1 LKISF
6 VLLGFYFF
14 YHYCIAAT
22 FLFFKLNLVLT
33 ITIFCEFHNHKGG
46 SIVASFAD
54 SFSPLYFTMTQIKE
68 VLSTEQPCDLAY
80 EFGDGLYDIKE
91 LPLGFPKP
99 GKGYFISFIQR

>member
-1 LKISF
+1 LAFIYICSSITALW
-6 VLLGFYFF
+6 LLF
-14 YHYCIAAT
+14 C
-22 FLFFKLNLVLT
+22 FLKLNLVLT
-33 ITIFCEFHNHKGG
+33 INIFCEFHNHKGG

-54 SFSPLYFTMTQIKE
+54 SFAPLYFTMTQIKE

-99 GKGYFISFIQR
+99 GKGHFISFIQR

>member
-1 LKISF
+1 
-6 VLLGFYFF
+6 
-14 YHYCIAAT
+14 
-22 FLFFKLNLVLT
+22 LVLT
-33 ITIFCEFHNHKGG
+33 INIFCEFNNHKGG

-54 SFSPLYFTMTQIKE
+54 SFAPLYFTMTQIKE